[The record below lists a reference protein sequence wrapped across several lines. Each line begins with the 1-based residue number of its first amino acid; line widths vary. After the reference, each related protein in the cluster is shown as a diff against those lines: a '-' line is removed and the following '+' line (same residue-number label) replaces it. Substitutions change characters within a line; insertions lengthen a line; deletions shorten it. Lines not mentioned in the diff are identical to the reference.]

1 MAERISQKNNRHKYP
16 ERILVTGA
24 IPYWNKVTARLLH
37 RAGFSCDILNRYDF
51 IRLIGWA
58 LTARF
63 RRYAYIYQ
71 VCAVNNW
78 IVSLLMMLLRK
89 QFIIH
94 WIGTD
99 VLSFSSEKASRGW
112 RNRITRMLVYGR
124 TKVHISD
131 SEYLLD
137 ELRQLGIDASVV
149 CLFPE
154 KIEADVMP
162 LPKNFTVLS
171 YWPNYAKDYFAAQT
185 IYRLAKDFPE
195 TEFRILRAT
204 GDRSISLGNLKF
216 LGHRDDME
224 NVYAEATVLIRLP
237 KHDSLSAMVLEMLAR
252 GRYVI
257 YNKDFPY
264 CYHARGYDDAKK
276 ALADIMKCREPNY
289 KGSQFVR
296 ENFSVAE
303 ESRKL
308 KAVLETLL
316 AANRDNS

>member
-1 MAERISQKNNRHKYP
+1 MSKKNMPPEYP
-16 ERILVTGA
+16 KKILVTGA
-24 IPYWNKVTARLLH
+24 VPYWNRVAAGLLK
-37 RAGFSCDILNRYDF
+37 RAGIECDILDRYDF
-51 IRLIGWA
+51 IKLAG
-58 LTARF
+58 LLFTARF
-63 RRYAYIYQ
+63 RQYEYIYQ
-71 VCAVNNW
+71 VCAINNW
-78 IVSLLMMLLRK
+78 IVSLLMILLRK
-89 QFIIH
+89 PFIIH

-99 VLSFSSEKASRGW
+99 VLSFSSEKASKGW

-124 TKVHISD
+124 AKLHIAD

-149 CLFPE
+149 CLFPQR
-154 KIEADVMP
+154 IEADVIP
-162 LPKNFTVLS
+162 LPKKFTVLS
-171 YWPNYAKDYFAAQT
+171 YWPNYAKDYFAAPI

-195 TEFRILRAT
+195 TEFRILKAT
-204 GDRSISLGNLKF
+204 GDRSISLENLKF
-216 LGHRDDME
+216 LGPREDME
-224 NVYAEATVLIRLP
+224 NVYAEVTVLIRLP

-257 YNKDFPY
+257 YNKDFPH
-264 CYHARGYDDAKK
+264 CRQAAGYDDAKK

-296 ENFSVAE
+296 ENFSVSE